1 MKLFTLSADLKLETK
16 SFQEGITKAR
26 QKAEEAKTAMQKI
39 GEGTQKA
46 EAGLKSAAA
55 AAQKMVTE
63 AGKLSQGKRGAEELA
78 HGTEKVEK
86 GAKKAQESIEK
97 MDDSAKKPIKLD
109 ADTRG
114 IKEKIN
120 DVQSAMLKMQS
131 AAQRIANIIKLAVVA
146 GAIEKI
152 GSYVAKTGI
161 AYNQQMDDYT
171 ANMQTLLGG
180 VDKAEAKIK
189 ELSDMA
195 AKTPFELPTL
205 ADATQTLLAFGV
217 KAEDSTGILKSLG
230 DISLGNASKLETL
243 TRSYGK
249 MSSTGKVT
257 LENVQMMIDAGFN
270 PLNLI
275 AERNHM
281 TMENLY
287 KALSDG
293 KVPFDELTWA
303 IQKATSEGGQF
314 YNGMETASKTL
325 TGRLSTLKEN
335 WSAFL
340 ALLTKPAY
348 ETLRD
353 TILPSAI
360 DMVDKLTA
368 SFNESGL
375 QGVLNTFS
383 AEVGKLGKSIASKI
397 TEYFDSDQA
406 KTDLQNATGKIA
418 KLLTGGNIVLS
429 DVLSFGNGLIKKIGD
444 TFSDETVAANMSKIA
459 EQIVSGIVT
468 VKAERTTAIINGI
481 GIAADIATAIL
492 NGAANAVAN
501 GDVEKL
507 VNSIGDAIVN
517 LLENAPSK
525 ITKLMLAGAK
535 IGVAFVASIAKSIPN
550 AARKIVD
557 ALSNMFT
564 EENQTEMKSA
574 FDDFAEFVTHLFDS
588 PDTKALYD
596 ALDGIKNKVTA
607 IQTSVKNAETEYVAS
622 IADIKTRSEMAETYL
637 QTIETLQSKE
647 TVNDSDLNA
656 WKEATNKLIALYPD
670 LLSQVDTE
678 TGTFKTNTAE
688 IRANIQAMKD
698 QAVEAAK
705 SKLMSAYTDSMAD
718 LVNQQVDAQSKINEI
733 QQGIVAL
740 AEEYGAVKNQ
750 YGQYEMPA
758 GYTTMSADS
767 DKYSNLGNRLLGVSV
782 AEERASE
789 FTKKYNEFLQLLA
802 DAESGKAQ
810 IDTAVDNLA
819 KEQSTKLET
828 LNAMYGNTS
837 EQAKTAKTDV
847 DAVTEAIDKIP
858 ENKESTITITTVQQT
873 VQKPLV
879 APKGYTWKPHATG
892 LYDVPY
898 DGYAAILHAGER
910 VLTRA
915 QADEYRKGGG
925 GSAES
930 KQDIYNINIQSTA
943 ESPSETAAYIKQAMR
958 TLRFNQA

>member
-1 MKLFTLSADLKLETK
+1 MKLFDLFATLTLDSGGFEKGLSDAQKRV
-16 SFQEGITKAR
+16 KAFSENI
-26 QKAEEAKTAMQKI
+26 KAGVQTAMKI
-39 GEGTQKA
+39 GA
-46 EAGLKSAAA
+46 AVAAA
-55 AAQKMVTE
+55 GAAV
-63 AGKLSQGKRGAEELA
+63 GG
-78 HGTEKVEK
+78 
-86 GAKKAQESIEK
+86 
-97 MDDSAKKPIKLD
+97 
-109 ADTRG
+109 
-114 IKEKIN
+114 
-120 DVQSAMLKMQS
+120 
-131 AAQRIANIIKLAVVA
+131 
-146 GAIEKI
+146 
-152 GSYVAKTGI
+152 YVLKTGI
-161 AYNQQMDDYT
+161 GYNQQMDDYT

-281 TMENLY
+281 TMESLY
-287 KALSDG
+287 EALSDG

-353 TILPSAI
+353 TVLPSAI

-375 QGVLNTFS
+375 QGVLDTFS
-383 AEVGKLGKSIASKI
+383 DEVGKLGKNIASNI

-429 DVLSFGNGLIKKIGD
+429 DVTSFITNILSKIND
-444 TFSDETVAANMSKIA
+444 TFADD
-459 EQIVSGIVT
+459 T
-468 VKAERTTAIINGI
+468 VKANLASTG
-481 GIAADIATAIL
+481 
-492 NGAANAVAN
+492 
-501 GDVEKL
+501 EKL
-507 VNSIGDAIVN
+507 IKGILAFEEGKIKTIISGLTVVTNVATGLLQGVSDYFSSEEGKAEITNIISSLGNAIVN
-517 LLENAPSK
+517 LGQTAINAVPALVS
-525 ITKLMLAGAK
+525 AGAA
-535 IGVAFVASIAKSIPN
+535 IYEGIVT
-550 AARKIVD
+550 AAANNIINFFDKFSV
-557 ALSNMFT
+557 
-564 EENQTEMKSA
+564 
-574 FDDFAEFVTHLFDS
+574 DDFLASASAWWAKVKPGLEKILQANVTITYKIYKKVAGAVLGE
-588 PDTKALYD
+588 DTVQEIESTNERMQQVSDQLQEDGVDIVSGATPTGQEV
-596 ALDGIKNKVTA
+596 LD
-607 IQTSVKNAETEYVAS
+607 
-622 IADIKTRSEMAETYL
+622 
-637 QTIETLQSKE
+637 
-647 TVNDSDLNA
+647 
-656 WKEATNKLIALYPD
+656 
-670 LLSQVDTE
+670 
-678 TGTFKTNTAE
+678 
-688 IRANIQAMKD
+688 
-698 QAVEAAK
+698 AAK
-705 SKLMSAYTDSMAD
+705 K
-718 LVNQQVDAQSKINEI
+718 VNQKYGSINPR
-733 QQGIVAL
+733 G
-740 AEEYGAVKNQ
+740 
-750 YGQYEMPA
+750 
-758 GYTTMSADS
+758 
-767 DKYSNLGNRLLGVSV
+767 
-782 AEERASE
+782 
-789 FTKKYNEFLQLLA
+789 F
-802 DAESGKAQ
+802 
-810 IDTAVDNLA
+810 
-819 KEQSTKLET
+819 
-828 LNAMYGNTS
+828 
-837 EQAKTAKTDV
+837 
-847 DAVTEAIDKIP
+847 
-858 ENKESTITITTVQQT
+858 
-873 VQKPLV
+873 
-879 APKGYTWKPHATG
+879 ATG
-892 LYDVPY
+892 LYSVPY
-898 DGYAAILHAGER
+898 DNFPALLHRNET

>member
-1 MKLFTLSADLKLETK
+1 MKLFDLFATLTLDSGGFEKGLSDAQKRV
-16 SFQEGITKAR
+16 KAFSENI
-26 QKAEEAKTAMQKI
+26 KAGVQTAMKI
-39 GEGTQKA
+39 GA
-46 EAGLKSAAA
+46 AVAAA
-55 AAQKMVTE
+55 GAAV
-63 AGKLSQGKRGAEELA
+63 GG
-78 HGTEKVEK
+78 
-86 GAKKAQESIEK
+86 
-97 MDDSAKKPIKLD
+97 
-109 ADTRG
+109 
-114 IKEKIN
+114 
-120 DVQSAMLKMQS
+120 
-131 AAQRIANIIKLAVVA
+131 
-146 GAIEKI
+146 
-152 GSYVAKTGI
+152 YVLKTGI
-161 AYNQQMDDYT
+161 GYNKQMDDYT

-205 ADATQTLLAFGV
+205 VDATQTLLAFGV

-230 DISLGNASKLETL
+230 DISLGNSSKLETL
-243 TRSYGK
+243 TRAYGK

-281 TMENLY
+281 TMESLY
-287 KALSDG
+287 KAISDG
-293 KVPFDELTWA
+293 KVPFEELTWA
-303 IQKATSEGGQF
+303 IQKATSEGGQYF
-314 YNGMETASKTL
+314 NGMETASKTL

-340 ALLTKPAY
+340 ALMTKPAY

-353 TILPSAI
+353 TVLPSAI

-375 QGVLNTFS
+375 QGVLDTFS
-383 AEVGKLGKSIASKI
+383 DEVGNLGKNIASKI

-525 ITKLMLAGAK
+525 VTKLMFAGAK
-535 IGVAFVASIAKSIPN
+535 VGVAFVASIAKSIPN
-550 AARKIVD
+550 AAGKIVD
-557 ALSNMFT
+557 AVSNMFT

-574 FDDFAEFVTHLFDS
+574 FDDFADFVTHLFDS

-622 IADIKTRSEMAETYL
+622 TADIKTRSEMAETYL

-670 LLSQVDTE
+670 LISQVDTE

-758 GYTTMSADS
+758 GYTTMSADA

-782 AEERASE
+782 AEERAAE
-789 FTKKYNEFLQLLA
+789 FTKQYNEFLQLLA

-828 LNAMYGNTS
+828 LNTMYGNTS
-837 EQAKTAKTDV
+837 EQAKMAKTDV

-915 QADEYRKGGG
+915 QADESRKGEIAQ
-925 GSAES
+925 AES

>member
-161 AYNQQMDDYT
+161 GYNQQMDDYT

-535 IGVAFVASIAKSIPN
+535 VGVAFVASIAKSIPN

-622 IADIKTRSEMAETYL
+622 TADIKTRSEMAETYL

-670 LLSQVDTE
+670 LISQVDTE

>member
-1 MKLFTLSADLKLETK
+1 MKLFDLFATLTLDSGGFEKGLSDAQKRV
-16 SFQEGITKAR
+16 KAFSESI
-26 QKAEEAKTAMQKI
+26 KAGVQTAMKI
-39 GEGTQKA
+39 GA
-46 EAGLKSAAA
+46 AVAAA
-55 AAQKMVTE
+55 GAAV
-63 AGKLSQGKRGAEELA
+63 GG
-78 HGTEKVEK
+78 
-86 GAKKAQESIEK
+86 
-97 MDDSAKKPIKLD
+97 
-109 ADTRG
+109 
-114 IKEKIN
+114 
-120 DVQSAMLKMQS
+120 
-131 AAQRIANIIKLAVVA
+131 
-146 GAIEKI
+146 
-152 GSYVAKTGI
+152 YVLKTGI
-161 AYNQQMDDYT
+161 GYNQQMDDYT

-243 TRSYGK
+243 TRAYGK

-281 TMENLY
+281 TMESLY
-287 KALSDG
+287 EALSDG

-353 TILPSAI
+353 TVLPSAI

-368 SFNESGL
+368 AFNKDGI
-375 QGVLNTFS
+375 QGVLSTVEN
-383 AEVGKLGKSIASKI
+383 ELGQISGNIVSKV

-406 KTDLQNATGKIA
+406 VRDLQNVTGKIA
-418 KLLTGGNIVLS
+418 RLLTSGNIVLS
-429 DVLSFGNGLIKKIGD
+429 DVLGFGNNLLKRIGD
-444 TFSDETVAANMSKIA
+444 TFSDETAAANMSKIA
-459 EQIVSGIVT
+459 EQIIAGIVT
-468 VKAERTTAIINGI
+468 VKTERTAAIINGI

-492 NGAANAVAN
+492 NGAANAADGN
-501 GDVEKL
+501 VEKFI
-507 VNSIGDAIVN
+507 NSIGDAVAN
-517 LLENAPSK
+517 LLDNAPSK
-525 ITKLMLAGAK
+525 VTKLALAGAK
-535 IGVAFVASIAKSIPN
+535 AAISFVTSMAKGIPN
-550 AARKIVD
+550 AAGKIVD
-557 ALSNMFT
+557 AVSNMFT
-564 EENQTEMKSA
+564 EEDQTEMKSA
-574 FDDFAEFVTHLFDS
+574 FDDFADFVTHLFDS

-596 ALDGIKNKVTA
+596 ALDGIAEKVQG
-607 IQTSVKNAETEYVAS
+607 IQTNIQNAEREYTLSAQ
-622 IADIKTRSEMAETYL
+622 DIQTRSEMAETYL
-637 QTIETLQSKE
+637 QTIEALQNKE

-670 LLSQVDTE
+670 LISQVDTE

-718 LVNQQVDAQSKINEI
+718 LVNQQVDAQTKINEI

-740 AEEYGAVKNQ
+740 AKEYGAVKNQ

-758 GYTTMSADS
+758 GYMTMSADAN
-767 DKYSNLGNRLLGVSV
+767 KYSNIGNRLLGVSV

-789 FTKKYNEFLQLLA
+789 FDKQYKEFLQLLA

-810 IDTAVDNLA
+810 IDNAVDNLA
-819 KEQSTKLET
+819 QEQSTKLET
-828 LNAMYGNTS
+828 LNTMYGNTS

-847 DAVTEAIDKIP
+847 DAVTESINKIP

-915 QADEYRKGGG
+915 QADEYRKGG
-925 GSAES
+925 SAQAES

>member
-16 SFQEGITKAR
+16 SFQDGITKAR

-161 AYNQQMDDYT
+161 GYNQQMDDYT

-243 TRSYGK
+243 TRAYGK

-281 TMENLY
+281 TMESLY
-287 KALSDG
+287 EALSDG

-303 IQKATSEGGQF
+303 IKKATSEGGQF

-383 AEVGKLGKSIASKI
+383 DEVGKLGKSIASKI

-429 DVLSFGNGLIKKIGD
+429 DVTSFITNILSKINDTFADDTVKANLASTGENLIKGILAFEEGKIKTIISGL
-444 TFSDETVAANMSKIA
+444 TVATNVATGLLQGVSDYFSSEEGKAGITNIISSLGNAIANLGQTAINAVPALVSAGAAIYEGIVTAAANNIINFFAKFSVNDFLKSASAWWAKVKPGLEKILQA
-459 EQIVSGIVT
+459 NVTITYKIYKKVAGAVLGEDTEQEIESTNERMQQVTDQLQEDGVDIVSGATPTGQEVLDA
-468 VKAERTTAIINGI
+468 AE
-481 GIAADIATAIL
+481 
-492 NGAANAVAN
+492 
-501 GDVEKL
+501 K
-507 VNSIGDAIVN
+507 
-517 LLENAPSK
+517 
-525 ITKLMLAGAK
+525 
-535 IGVAFVASIAKSIPN
+535 
-550 AARKIVD
+550 
-557 ALSNMFT
+557 
-564 EENQTEMKSA
+564 
-574 FDDFAEFVTHLFDS
+574 
-588 PDTKALYD
+588 
-596 ALDGIKNKVTA
+596 
-607 IQTSVKNAETEYVAS
+607 
-622 IADIKTRSEMAETYL
+622 
-637 QTIETLQSKE
+637 
-647 TVNDSDLNA
+647 
-656 WKEATNKLIALYPD
+656 
-670 LLSQVDTE
+670 
-678 TGTFKTNTAE
+678 
-688 IRANIQAMKD
+688 
-698 QAVEAAK
+698 
-705 SKLMSAYTDSMAD
+705 
-718 LVNQQVDAQSKINEI
+718 VNQKYGSINPR
-733 QQGIVAL
+733 G
-740 AEEYGAVKNQ
+740 
-750 YGQYEMPA
+750 
-758 GYTTMSADS
+758 
-767 DKYSNLGNRLLGVSV
+767 
-782 AEERASE
+782 
-789 FTKKYNEFLQLLA
+789 F
-802 DAESGKAQ
+802 
-810 IDTAVDNLA
+810 
-819 KEQSTKLET
+819 
-828 LNAMYGNTS
+828 
-837 EQAKTAKTDV
+837 
-847 DAVTEAIDKIP
+847 
-858 ENKESTITITTVQQT
+858 
-873 VQKPLV
+873 
-879 APKGYTWKPHATG
+879 ATG
-892 LYDVPY
+892 LYSVPY
-898 DGYAAILHAGER
+898 DNFPALLHRKET

>member
-1 MKLFTLSADLKLETK
+1 MKLFDLFATLTLDSGGFEKGLSDAQKRV
-16 SFQEGITKAR
+16 KAFSENI
-26 QKAEEAKTAMQKI
+26 KAGVQTAMKI
-39 GEGTQKA
+39 GA
-46 EAGLKSAAA
+46 AVAAA
-55 AAQKMVTE
+55 GAAV
-63 AGKLSQGKRGAEELA
+63 GG
-78 HGTEKVEK
+78 
-86 GAKKAQESIEK
+86 
-97 MDDSAKKPIKLD
+97 
-109 ADTRG
+109 
-114 IKEKIN
+114 
-120 DVQSAMLKMQS
+120 
-131 AAQRIANIIKLAVVA
+131 
-146 GAIEKI
+146 
-152 GSYVAKTGI
+152 YVAKTGI
-161 AYNQQMDDYT
+161 GYNQQMDDYT

-205 ADATQTLLAFGV
+205 ADATQTLLSFGV

-243 TRSYGK
+243 TRAYGK
-249 MSSTGKVT
+249 MSSTGKIT
-257 LENVQMMIDAGFN
+257 QENIQMMIDAGFN

-281 TMENLY
+281 TMEKLNE
-287 KALSDG
+287 AISDG

-303 IQKATSEGGQF
+303 IQKATSEGGQYF
-314 YNGMETASKTL
+314 NGMETASKTL
-325 TGRLSTLKEN
+325 TGRLSTLNQN
-335 WSAFL
+335 WRAFL

-353 TILPSAI
+353 TVLPSAI

-368 SFNESGL
+368 SFNEIGL
-375 QGVLNTFS
+375 QGVFDTFS
-383 AEVGKLGKSIASKI
+383 EEVGKLGKNIASNI

-468 VKAERTTAIINGI
+468 VKAERTIAIINGI
-481 GIAADIATAIL
+481 GIAADIATAIM

-501 GDVEKL
+501 GGVEKL
-507 VNSIGDAIVN
+507 VNAIGDAIVN
-517 LLENAPSK
+517 LLDNAPSK

-535 IGVAFVASIAKSIPN
+535 VGVAFVASIAKSIPN
-550 AARKIVD
+550 VAGKIVD
-557 ALSNMFT
+557 AVSNMFT

-574 FDDFAEFVTHLFDS
+574 FDDFADFVTHLFDS

-622 IADIKTRSEMAETYL
+622 TADIKTRSEMAETYL

-670 LLSQVDTE
+670 LISQVDTE

-705 SKLMSAYTDSMAD
+705 AKLMSAYTDSMAD

-758 GYTTMSADS
+758 GYTTMSADA

-782 AEERASE
+782 AEERAAE
-789 FTKKYNEFLQLLA
+789 FTKQYNEFLQLLA

-915 QADEYRKGGG
+915 QADESRKGE
-925 GSAES
+925 SAQAES

>member
-1 MKLFTLSADLKLETK
+1 MKLFDLFATLTLDSGGFE
-16 SFQEGITKAR
+16 SGIANA
-26 QKAEEAKTAMQKI
+26 QKRMQNLSESIKNGIQTVVKVGAAVTAA
-39 GEGTQKA
+39 GT
-46 EAGLKSAAA
+46 AAA
-55 AAQKMVTE
+55 
-63 AGKLSQGKRGAEELA
+63 GYIL
-78 HGTEKVEK
+78 
-86 GAKKAQESIEK
+86 
-97 MDDSAKKPIKLD
+97 
-109 ADTRG
+109 
-114 IKEKIN
+114 
-120 DVQSAMLKMQS
+120 
-131 AAQRIANIIKLAVVA
+131 
-146 GAIEKI
+146 
-152 GSYVAKTGI
+152 KTGI
-161 AYNQQMDDYT
+161 GYNQQMDDYT

-230 DISLGNASKLETL
+230 DISLGNASKLQTL
-243 TRSYGK
+243 TRAYGK

-340 ALLTKPAY
+340 ALVTKPAY
-348 ETLRD
+348 ESLRD

-375 QGVLNTFS
+375 QGALSTFS

-429 DVLSFGNGLIKKIGD
+429 DVTSFITNILSKINDTFADDTVKANLASTGERLIKGILVFEEGKIKTIISGLTVVTNVATGLLQGVSD
-444 TFSDETVAANMSKIA
+444 YFSSEEGKAGITNIISSLGNAIANLGQTAINAVPALVSAGAAIYEGIVTAAANNIINFFDKFSVDDFLASASAWWAKVKPGLEKILQA
-459 EQIVSGIVT
+459 NVTITYKIYKKVACAVLGEDTVQEIESTNERMQQVSDQLQEDGVDIVSG
-468 VKAERTTAIINGI
+468 
-481 GIAADIATAIL
+481 ATPT
-492 NGAANAVAN
+492 GQEV
-501 GDVEKL
+501 
-507 VNSIGDAIVN
+507 
-517 LLENAPSK
+517 
-525 ITKLMLAGAK
+525 
-535 IGVAFVASIAKSIPN
+535 
-550 AARKIVD
+550 
-557 ALSNMFT
+557 
-564 EENQTEMKSA
+564 
-574 FDDFAEFVTHLFDS
+574 
-588 PDTKALYD
+588 
-596 ALDGIKNKVTA
+596 LD
-607 IQTSVKNAETEYVAS
+607 
-622 IADIKTRSEMAETYL
+622 
-637 QTIETLQSKE
+637 
-647 TVNDSDLNA
+647 
-656 WKEATNKLIALYPD
+656 
-670 LLSQVDTE
+670 
-678 TGTFKTNTAE
+678 
-688 IRANIQAMKD
+688 
-698 QAVEAAK
+698 AAK
-705 SKLMSAYTDSMAD
+705 K
-718 LVNQQVDAQSKINEI
+718 VNQKYGSINPR
-733 QQGIVAL
+733 G
-740 AEEYGAVKNQ
+740 
-750 YGQYEMPA
+750 
-758 GYTTMSADS
+758 
-767 DKYSNLGNRLLGVSV
+767 
-782 AEERASE
+782 
-789 FTKKYNEFLQLLA
+789 F
-802 DAESGKAQ
+802 
-810 IDTAVDNLA
+810 
-819 KEQSTKLET
+819 
-828 LNAMYGNTS
+828 
-837 EQAKTAKTDV
+837 
-847 DAVTEAIDKIP
+847 
-858 ENKESTITITTVQQT
+858 
-873 VQKPLV
+873 
-879 APKGYTWKPHATG
+879 ATG
-892 LYDVPY
+892 LYSVPY
-898 DGYAAILHAGER
+898 DNFPALLHRKET

>member
-1 MKLFTLSADLKLETK
+1 MKLFDLFATLTLDSGGFEKGLSDAQKRV
-16 SFQEGITKAR
+16 KAFSENI
-26 QKAEEAKTAMQKI
+26 KAGVQTAMKI
-39 GEGTQKA
+39 GA
-46 EAGLKSAAA
+46 AVAAA
-55 AAQKMVTE
+55 GAAV
-63 AGKLSQGKRGAEELA
+63 GG
-78 HGTEKVEK
+78 
-86 GAKKAQESIEK
+86 
-97 MDDSAKKPIKLD
+97 
-109 ADTRG
+109 
-114 IKEKIN
+114 
-120 DVQSAMLKMQS
+120 
-131 AAQRIANIIKLAVVA
+131 
-146 GAIEKI
+146 
-152 GSYVAKTGI
+152 YVLKTGI
-161 AYNQQMDDYT
+161 GYNQQMDDYT

-281 TMENLY
+281 TMESLY
-287 KALSDG
+287 EALSDG

-303 IQKATSEGGQF
+303 IKKATSEGGQF

-353 TILPSAI
+353 TVLPSAI

-383 AEVGKLGKSIASKI
+383 DEVGKLGKSIASKI

-429 DVLSFGNGLIKKIGD
+429 DVTSFITNILSKIND
-444 TFSDETVAANMSKIA
+444 TFADD
-459 EQIVSGIVT
+459 T
-468 VKAERTTAIINGI
+468 VKANLASTG
-481 GIAADIATAIL
+481 
-492 NGAANAVAN
+492 
-501 GDVEKL
+501 EKL
-507 VNSIGDAIVN
+507 IKGILAFEEGKIKTIISGLTVATNVATGLLQGVSDYFSSEEGKAEITNIISSLGNAIVN
-517 LLENAPSK
+517 LGQTAINAVPALVS
-525 ITKLMLAGAK
+525 AGAA
-535 IGVAFVASIAKSIPN
+535 IYEGIVT
-550 AARKIVD
+550 AAANNIINFFDKFSV
-557 ALSNMFT
+557 
-564 EENQTEMKSA
+564 
-574 FDDFAEFVTHLFDS
+574 DDFLASASAWWAKVKPGLEKILQANVTITYKIYKKVAGAVLGE
-588 PDTKALYD
+588 DTVQEIESTNERMQQVSDQLQEDGVDIVSGATPTGQEV
-596 ALDGIKNKVTA
+596 LD
-607 IQTSVKNAETEYVAS
+607 
-622 IADIKTRSEMAETYL
+622 
-637 QTIETLQSKE
+637 
-647 TVNDSDLNA
+647 
-656 WKEATNKLIALYPD
+656 
-670 LLSQVDTE
+670 
-678 TGTFKTNTAE
+678 
-688 IRANIQAMKD
+688 
-698 QAVEAAK
+698 AAK
-705 SKLMSAYTDSMAD
+705 K
-718 LVNQQVDAQSKINEI
+718 VNQK
-733 QQGIVAL
+733 
-740 AEEYGAVKNQ
+740 YG
-750 YGQYEMPA
+750 
-758 GYTTMSADS
+758 
-767 DKYSNLGNRLLGVSV
+767 SNNPRG
-782 AEERASE
+782 
-789 FTKKYNEFLQLLA
+789 F
-802 DAESGKAQ
+802 
-810 IDTAVDNLA
+810 
-819 KEQSTKLET
+819 
-828 LNAMYGNTS
+828 
-837 EQAKTAKTDV
+837 
-847 DAVTEAIDKIP
+847 
-858 ENKESTITITTVQQT
+858 
-873 VQKPLV
+873 
-879 APKGYTWKPHATG
+879 ATG
-892 LYDVPY
+892 LYSVPY
-898 DGYAAILHAGER
+898 DNFPALLHRNET

>member
-1 MKLFTLSADLKLETK
+1 MKLFDLFATLTLESGGFEK
-16 SFQEGITKAR
+16 GLSDAQKRVKAFSENIMAGV
-26 QKAEEAKTAMQKI
+26 QTAMKI
-39 GEGTQKA
+39 GA
-46 EAGLKSAAA
+46 AVAAA
-55 AAQKMVTE
+55 GAAV
-63 AGKLSQGKRGAEELA
+63 GG
-78 HGTEKVEK
+78 
-86 GAKKAQESIEK
+86 
-97 MDDSAKKPIKLD
+97 
-109 ADTRG
+109 
-114 IKEKIN
+114 
-120 DVQSAMLKMQS
+120 
-131 AAQRIANIIKLAVVA
+131 
-146 GAIEKI
+146 
-152 GSYVAKTGI
+152 YVLKTGI
-161 AYNQQMDDYT
+161 GYNQQMDDYT

-205 ADATQTLLAFGV
+205 VDATQTLLAFGV
-217 KAEDSTGILKSLG
+217 KADDSTGILKSLG

-243 TRSYGK
+243 TRAYGK

-281 TMENLY
+281 TMESLY
-287 KALSDG
+287 KAISDG

-360 DMVDKLTA
+360 DMVNKLTA

-375 QGVLNTFS
+375 QGVFDTFS
-383 AEVGKLGKSIASKI
+383 EEVGKLGKSIASKI

-429 DVLSFGNGLIKKIGD
+429 DVLNFGNGLIKKIGD

-468 VKAERTTAIINGI
+468 VKAERTIAIINGI

-501 GDVEKL
+501 GDVEKFI
-507 VNSIGDAIVN
+507 NSIGDAVAN
-517 LLENAPSK
+517 LLDNAPSK
-525 ITKLMLAGAK
+525 VTKLALAGAK
-535 IGVAFVASIAKSIPN
+535 AAISFVTSMAKGIPN
-550 AARKIVD
+550 AAGKIVD
-557 ALSNMFT
+557 AVSNMFT

-574 FDDFAEFVTHLFDS
+574 FDDFADFVTHLFDS

-607 IQTSVKNAETEYVAS
+607 IQTSVKNAETEYVDS
-622 IADIKTRSEMAETYL
+622 TADIKTRSEMAETYL

-670 LLSQVDTE
+670 LISQVDTE

-758 GYTTMSADS
+758 GYTTMSADA

-782 AEERASE
+782 AEERAAE
-789 FTKKYNEFLQLLA
+789 FTKQYNEFLQLLA

-828 LNAMYGNTS
+828 LNTMYGNTS

-915 QADEYRKGGG
+915 QADEYRKGSG